1 MGRIGY
7 ARVSTSDQDL
17 ADQVAQLKAA
27 GCGIIRSEAVSGA
40 SRDGRD
46 ELATI
51 LTFIGKGDELVVQ
64 RIDRLGRS
72 TRDVLNIV
80 HELDAKGA
88 SLRVLDPEVT
98 TAGELG
104 RIAITVLGMV
114 AGMELRF
121 IKGRQKAGIEAA
133 KARGAYKGGRKS
145 IDDDTIRDLLAQGLR
160 KAEVARRLGI
170 SRMTVYRA
178 LETQPAPEA
187 VADPEPIADTTP
199 LLAPLP
205 SPEPTSPAE
214 AVGGLPAL
222 VIVEAPQDHP
232 DPEGPRSVRLVI
244 TLAVEINRKGTR
256 GRKRAIADIEYELA
270 WQGRG
275 YA

>member
-178 LETQPAPEA
+178 LETQPTPE
-187 VADPEPIADTTP
+187 VVTDLEPIADTTP

-205 SPEPTSPAE
+205 SPEPTSSAE
-214 AVGGLPAL
+214 AVTLPPL
-222 VIVEAPQDHP
+222 V
-232 DPEGPRSVRLVI
+232 
-244 TLAVEINRKGTR
+244 
-256 GRKRAIADIEYELA
+256 
-270 WQGRG
+270 
-275 YA
+275 